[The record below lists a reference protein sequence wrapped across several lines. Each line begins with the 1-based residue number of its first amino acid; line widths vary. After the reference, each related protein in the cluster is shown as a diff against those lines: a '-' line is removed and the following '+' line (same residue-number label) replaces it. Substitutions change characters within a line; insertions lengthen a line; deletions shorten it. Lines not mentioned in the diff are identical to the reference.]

1 MYKKLTL
8 FTLVSI
14 SFLSVYAFAAD
25 QGLEAF
31 LNSQYKDKIFA
42 LRHPLD
48 KNSQVYD
55 SDGNIQMVGK
65 EGSWTL
71 YGRFL
76 VKKIV
81 VKKHALRLE
90 GERVTYRFNQLEG
103 LAPSGHLGNITVEIR
118 FSSKVT
124 SSEEANALLGRVF
137 ALTDDGII
145 QSAPAFWQPYLRQQA
160 AHALQAGKMVL
171 PSYAS
176 DATQPEGIDRAGHD
190 GSNTGTKQKIYTIH
204 PGVTAPRAKSTPRP
218 EYTEV
223 ARKKRYQGTAILFLI
238 VDETGKVI
246 RPQIVRPL
254 GLGLDDNAVKRVM
267 TWRFEPATIDHKP
280 VAVQIS
286 LEVSFKLY

>member
-31 LNSQYKDKIFA
+31 LNSQYKDKILA

-55 SDGNIQMVGK
+55 SDGNIQTVGE

-71 YGRFL
+71 YGRFF

-81 VKKHALRLE
+81 VKKHALHLE
-90 GERVTYRFNQLEG
+90 GERVSYRFNRQDG
-103 LAPSGHLGNITVEIR
+103 LAPSGHLGNVKVEIR
-118 FSSKVT
+118 FSSQVA

-176 DATQPEGIDRAGHD
+176 DATQPEGIDSAAHD

-218 EYTEV
+218 EYTEA

-254 GLGLDDNAVKRVM
+254 GLGLDDNAVKRVL